1 MPRPAREQE
10 RDADAADR
18 AADEPKPEPRQR
30 PGVVPAKTLVDSRP
44 AG

>member
-18 AADEPKPEPRQR
+18 AADEPEPRR
-30 PGVVPAKTLVDSRP
+30 GPGVVPAETLADSRP